1 MTYDEARAALIALAE
16 ADAKC
21 PYAPAQ
27 WSSKAK
33 DYEWYP
39 GHVIPCIWHT
49 HRDATQTS
57 IIAVMFLSKR
67 GEPVLWYVGERVDND
82 DTHYI
87 MEQPPAE
94 WLRYDRSPESRG
106 WRFGRWNIKVGP
118 WDITNWVKEEC
129 LL

>member
-1 MTYDEARAALIALAE
+1 MTYDEARAALIALAV

-33 DYEWYP
+33 ELEWYP
-39 GHVIPCIWHT
+39 GHTIPCIWHT
-49 HRDATQTS
+49 HRDATQTAT
-57 IIAVMFLSKR
+57 IAVMFLSKHA
-67 GEPVLWYVGERVDND
+67 ETVLWYIGERVEDDNK
-82 DTHYI
+82 HYI

-94 WLRYDRSPESRG
+94 WLRYDRSPESQG